1 MLFWIDSLS
10 MLKQT
15 QPQRRRRG
23 VVLSSQ
29 GWRRLQ
35 GAEQQIVDQVNAGKP
50 YTLEQ
55 LGQRVGLS
63 PNTITK
69 VRQRRLS
76 VDRQTLE
83 AYFSA
88 LGLILNADDYV
99 SLDSDSSTSN
109 QFRSPLRGQVPLGSP
124 YYVERP
130 PAESNARE
138 EILQPGA
145 LIRIRAPHQLGKT
158 SLMARVLADAHDQ
171 GFRSVVLSLQLA
183 DTYVLKD
190 LNRFMR
196 WFCAV
201 VTRNLQLPSRLEES
215 WNELFG
221 ASYNCTDYFENY
233 LLTTIESPL
242 VIALDGL
249 EAIFTYPEVAADFL
263 SMLRAWY
270 EKARYGS
277 SSSVIWQRLR
287 LMLVHSTEVY
297 LPLNHHQSPFNVGT
311 LIDLPTFTL
320 HQVRDLAQRYGIEAG
335 PAEYLWTWLG
345 GFPYLTQSALYCLS
359 SHEITLEQL
368 SQTAISVD
376 GVFGAHLRQQ
386 FGNLQ
391 PYPEL
396 LTLLRQ
402 IVLSEVPIELNP
414 LQAFKLQ
421 SMGLVRLNGLQA
433 APSCRLYRQ
442 FFAQVLQM
450 P

>member
-1 MLFWIDSLS
+1 

-29 GWRRLQ
+29 GWKRLQ
-35 GAEQQIVDQVNAGKP
+35 SAEQQVVDQVNAGKP

-55 LGQRVGLS
+55 LGQRIGLS

-83 AYFSA
+83 AYFTA
-88 LGLILNADDYV
+88 LGLHLNPDDYV
-99 SLDSDSSTSN
+99 TSEGDAAHTS

-130 PAESNARE
+130 PAEQYARE

-145 LIRIRAPHQLGKT
+145 LVRIRAPHELGKT
-158 SLMARVLADAHDQ
+158 SLMARALADAQDR
-171 GFRSVVLSLQLA
+171 GLRSVVLSLQLA
-183 DTYVLKD
+183 DTHVAKD
-190 LNRFMR
+190 LTRFMR

-201 VTRNLQLPSRLEES
+201 VTRNLQLPNRLEES
-215 WNELFG
+215 WDDLFG

-233 LLTTIESPL
+233 LLTAIDSPL
-242 VIALDGL
+242 VLALDGI
-249 EAIFTYPEVAADFL
+249 EAIFSYPEVAADFL

-270 EKARYGS
+270 EKARYGGS
-277 SSSVIWQRLR
+277 NSLIWQRLR
-287 LMLVHSTEVY
+287 LILVHSTEVY

-320 HQVRDLAQRYGIEAG
+320 HQVCELAQRYGIESD
-335 PAEYLWTWLG
+335 PAEYLWNWLG
-345 GFPYLTQSALYCLS
+345 GFPYLTQSALYYLGLC
-359 SHEITLEQL
+359 EVTLEQL
-368 SQTAISVD
+368 TQTAIAVD

-386 FGNLQ
+386 FGDLQ

-396 LTLLRQ
+396 LTVLRQ

-421 SMGLVRLNGLQA
+421 SMGLVRLNGLHA
-433 APSCRLYRQ
+433 APSCKLYQQ